1 MAYFLGS
8 DVKVCLTTE
17 DESYGLNV
25 ASGSTGLYDLTASN
39 SSPNAVNELD
49 ATNLAT
55 TAGVPLADVI
65 GLDLGIGAMDEDV
78 SYLGHRTPLKAE
90 VHKETSVSLT
100 LKRKNAN
107 WDVIFTGDSGS
118 DIGRW
123 GTNGDTL
130 FTGLEEP
137 TVKYGFRLAVHIKD
151 GSECFTV
158 RNATFVGHT
167 VTLNADGTQEETL
180 EFSSQV
186 APVID
191 NEAYATPTTEAE
203 L

>member
-17 DESYGLNV
+17 DVSYGLNV
-25 ASGSTGLYDLTASN
+25 ASGATGLYDLTADST
-39 SSPNAVNELD
+39 SPNAVNNRT
-49 ATNLAT
+49 ASNLAPT
-55 TAGVPLADVI
+55 IGVPLADVVGI
-65 GLDLGIGAMDEDV
+65 DLGIGAMDEDV

-90 VHKETSVSLT
+90 VHKETTVSLT

-107 WDVIFTGDSGS
+107 FDVIFSGDSDGN
-118 DIGRW
+118 IGRW
-123 GTNGDTL
+123 GVKDSAL

-137 TVKYGFRLAVHIKD
+137 TVDYGFRLAVHMK
-151 GSECFTV
+151 GGKECFTV
-158 RNATFVGHT
+158 CNACLVGHT

-186 APVID
+186 EPVISD
-191 NEAYATPTTEAE
+191 GAHSTGTSEA
-203 L
+203 LL

>member
-17 DESYGLNV
+17 DAAYGLNV
-25 ASGSTGLYDLTASN
+25 ASGSTGLYDLTADN
-39 SSPNAVNELD
+39 SSPNAVNERT
-49 ATNLAT
+49 AGNLAPT
-55 TAGVPLADVI
+55 LGVPLADVV

-90 VHKETSVSLT
+90 VHKETTVTLT

-107 WDVIFTGDSGS
+107 FDVIFSGDSDGNV
-118 DIGRW
+118 GRW
-123 GTNGDTL
+123 GVKDNAL
-130 FTGLEEP
+130 FSGLEEP
-137 TVKYGFRLAVHIKD
+137 TVDYGFRLAVHMK
-151 GSECFTV
+151 GGKECFTV
-158 RNATFVGHT
+158 CNACLVGHT
-167 VTLNADGTQEETL
+167 ITLNADGTQEETL

-186 APVID
+186 EPVID

>member
-17 DESYGLNV
+17 DATYGLSV
-25 ASGSTGLYDLTASN
+25 ASGATGLYDLTADG
-39 SSPNAVNELD
+39 SPNAVNERT
-49 ATNLAT
+49 AANLAPT
-55 TAGVPLADVI
+55 IGKPLADV

-90 VHKETSVSLT
+90 VHKETTVTLT

-107 WDVIFTGDSGS
+107 FDVIFSGDSAG

-123 GTNGDTL
+123 GVKDSAL

-137 TVKYGFRLAVHIKD
+137 TADYGFRLAVHMK
-151 GSECFTV
+151 GGAECFTV
-158 RNATFVGHT
+158 CNACLVGHT

-186 APVID
+186 EPVISD
-191 NEAYATPTTEAE
+191 GAYSTATTEA
-203 L
+203 LL